1 MAALP
6 DKAPASPARARKVL
20 VLGSAQGFVHSSIPL
35 AAKTVEALGNKTK
48 AWATTISYDP
58 ADINAENLKQYD
70 AIFLASTTGTFL
82 DDTIDPAAT
91 AARKK
96 ALLDF
101 VRGGKGLAGIHAASD
116 TYHNPRHRPG
126 RLRRQTGTRL
136 ATQLLCRRQERGSE
150 LSKDEFNAAADAFST
165 RSPGQSGKVAQADF
179 GRRWRRPSATA
190 GPGRKCRGP
199 AVHR

>member
-1 MAALP
+1 MMAALP
-6 DKAPASPARARKVL
+6 DKAPATPARARKVL

-82 DDTIDPAAT
+82 DDPIDPAAT

-116 TYHNPRHRPG
+116 SYHGDPACDRA
-126 RLRRQTGTRL
+126 RR
-136 ATQLLCRRQERGSE
+136 AS
-150 LSKDEFNAAADAFST
+150 AADRDAPSRRSCSPPPT
-165 RSPGQSGKVAQADF
+165 RTGI
-179 GRRWRRPSATA
+179 RN
-190 GPGRKCRGP
+190 
-199 AVHR
+199 